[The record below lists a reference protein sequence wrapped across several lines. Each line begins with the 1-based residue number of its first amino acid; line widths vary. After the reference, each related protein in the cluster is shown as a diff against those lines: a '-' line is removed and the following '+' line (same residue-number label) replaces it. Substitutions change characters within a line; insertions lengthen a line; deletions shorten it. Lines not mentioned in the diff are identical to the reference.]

1 MTVADNKRLF
11 VLARLPLQ
19 DLLSG
24 SHSPR
29 AGDIVAILRAG
40 LDADGS
46 ASADFAS
53 RGVTVIDGEA
63 LVSADDAMI
72 IDDRMQDAPHQWY
85 MDGEADISSAIGVSL
100 GRLMSPQIKI
110 FYNFSYLVRAGLIF
124 RRLLDRYPN
133 HISVLTD
140 IRNGEYFY
148 SDGSRIPECLLWRS
162 MLGDFARREGR
173 HVEDL
178 DVTNGLLPFFRQAQY
193 QTVLRLAIIMGR
205 NAVQRLRRR
214 APKNA
219 SRAPG
224 QKSVLFLQ
232 QNRLQE
238 VADRLYR
245 HHRLHICSD
254 EPIAGASLPPWSSLL
269 PIPPAALLRAF
280 LRLRRHARN
289 FTTATR
295 QLPSLQIHGI
305 DFSPYMRRVV
315 AHLMRHQSATYL
327 LHAVR
332 TFRLMKALD
341 PSAVVVSSDYP
352 PAVMTASQLAHGA
365 GKPVFFVNHGYDLA
379 PCTVYASRR
388 ADRETIY
395 LAEGESMGGIYG
407 YWLPEGQKP
416 RTLPATSTALAHVA
430 HLRPPSGPIRRIL
443 ATSYSSYTP
452 HTIVRSANYD
462 TYVLGLVEAARLLH
476 GQGMAMT
483 YRPHPAE
490 QRANVARM
498 LKTFDPDGLLTLD
511 DSPTFE
517 AALAESD
524 LYVCNATTCYY
535 QALAAG
541 WPSIFFEP
549 AYDRRFFFG
558 LPADERTGR
567 PLARSGTELAALI
580 QAATDPVST
589 TSGFFRRFHDILRPQ
604 YIGQGFKEP
613 ATTIADSIATALR
626 GQP

>member
-24 SHSPR
+24 SRSPR

-46 ASADFAS
+46 ASADLAS
-53 RGVTVIDGEA
+53 RGVTVINGEA

-72 IDDRMQDAPHQWY
+72 IDDRMQDAPYQWY
-85 MDGEADISSAIGVSL
+85 MDGETDISSAIGVSL
-100 GRLMSPQIKI
+100 GRLMSPQIKV

-133 HISVLTD
+133 HTSVLTD
-140 IRNGEYFY
+140 IRDGEYFY
-148 SDGSRIPECLLWRS
+148 SDGSQIPECLLWRS
-162 MLGDFARREGR
+162 MLGDFAGREGR
-173 HVEDL
+173 RVEDL
-178 DVTNGLLPFFRQAQY
+178 DVTGGLLPFFRQANY
-193 QTVLRLAIIMGR
+193 QTIPHMAITIGR
-205 NAVQRLRRR
+205 NAMRRLRRR
-214 APKNA
+214 GPRNA
-219 SRAPG
+219 ARAPG

-232 QNRLQE
+232 QNRLQD
-238 VADRLYR
+238 VVTRLGR
-245 HHRLHICSD
+245 HHGLHICSD

-280 LRLRRHARN
+280 LRLRRHARD
-289 FTTATR
+289 FTNATHR
-295 QLPSLQIHGI
+295 LPSLEIHGI
-305 DFSPYMRRVV
+305 DFSPYMRRVI

-332 TFRLMKALD
+332 TFRLMKTLD

-352 PAVMTASQLAHGA
+352 PAVMAASQFAHAA

-395 LAEGESMGGIYG
+395 LTEGESMGGIYG

-416 RTLPATSTALAHVA
+416 RTLPATSTALAHVV
-430 HLRPPSGPIRRIL
+430 RMQPPSGPIRRIL
-443 ATSYSSYTP
+443 ATGYSSYTP

-462 TYVLGLVEAARLLH
+462 TYVLGLVEAARLLR
-476 GQGMAMT
+476 GQGIAMT

-490 QRANVARM
+490 KRANIVRM

-511 DSPTFE
+511 SSPTFE

-535 QALAAG
+535 QALTAG

-558 LPADERTGR
+558 LPADEWTGR
-567 PLARSGTELAALI
+567 PLARSGTELAELI
-580 QAATDPVST
+580 QAAADPASAAA
-589 TSGFFRRFHDILRPQ
+589 GFFRHFHDVLRPQ
-604 YIGQGFKEP
+604 YIGRGFREP
-613 ATTIADSIATALR
+613 AATIADSIAAALR